1 MVYYCCLHRAHNGA
15 AVWYDAIKTKVKKR
29 YMKENKK
36 ELIKLISKI
45 AVALAVFVFVLINYK
60 KLVNIDVR
68 EIVSAAPSLLPAVLS
83 VLAVYFVKG
92 LVLVIP
98 ASLVYISVGM
108 AFSPMTAVLVNIAGI
123 LVEFTASYLFGLFL
137 GGDYINK
144 MMQKQK
150 YGKKILEM
158 QENKK
163 DASVF
168 LMRFITVFPLDFV
181 SLFLGSSK
189 YNFGKYILFSFLGLA
204 PRVILFT
211 ILGDKIYDY
220 IPMKLIMTVCLFAI
234 PVIVIAVIIKNVADK
249 KRKKNEST
257 ENAADK
263 AETK

>member
-1 MVYYCCLHRAHNGA
+1 
-15 AVWYDAIKTKVKKR
+15 
-29 YMKENKK
+29 MKENKK

-60 KLVNIDVR
+60 ELVNIDVR

-83 VLAVYFVKG
+83 VLAIYCVKG

-108 AFSPMTAVLVNIAGI
+108 AFSPLTAVLVNIAGI

-144 MMQKQK
+144 KQK
-150 YGKKILEM
+150 YGKKMLEM

-220 IPMKLIMTVCLFAI
+220 IPMKLIMTICLFAI
-234 PVIVIAVIIKNVADK
+234 PVAVIAIIIKAAVDK
-249 KRKKNEST
+249 KRKKNESN
-257 ENAADK
+257 ENTADK
-263 AETK
+263 AEMK

>member
-1 MVYYCCLHRAHNGA
+1 
-15 AVWYDAIKTKVKKR
+15 
-29 YMKENKK
+29 MKENKK

-60 KLVNIDVR
+60 ELVNIDVR

-83 VLAVYFVKG
+83 VLAIYCVKG

-108 AFSPMTAVLVNIAGI
+108 AFSPLTAVLVNIAGI

-163 DASVF
+163 DASV
-168 LMRFITVFPLDFV
+168 
-181 SLFLGSSK
+181 SLCAL
-189 YNFGKYILFSFLGLA
+189 
-204 PRVILFT
+204 
-211 ILGDKIYDY
+211 
-220 IPMKLIMTVCLFAI
+220 
-234 PVIVIAVIIKNVADK
+234 
-249 KRKKNEST
+249 
-257 ENAADK
+257 
-263 AETK
+263 

>member
-1 MVYYCCLHRAHNGA
+1 
-15 AVWYDAIKTKVKKR
+15 
-29 YMKENKK
+29 MKENKK

-60 KLVNIDVR
+60 ELVNIDVR
-68 EIVSAAPSLLPAVLS
+68 EIVSAAPSIPLGSAWSAAPSLLPAVLS
-83 VLAVYFVKG
+83 VLAIYCVKG

-108 AFSPMTAVLVNIAGI
+108 AFSPLTAVLVNIAGI

-220 IPMKLIMTVCLFAI
+220 IPMKLIMTICLFAI
-234 PVIVIAVIIKNVADK
+234 PVAVIAIIIKAAVDK
-249 KRKKNEST
+249 KRKKNESN
-257 ENAADK
+257 ENTADK
-263 AETK
+263 AEMK

>member
-1 MVYYCCLHRAHNGA
+1 
-15 AVWYDAIKTKVKKR
+15 
-29 YMKENKK
+29 MKENKK

-60 KLVNIDVR
+60 ELVNIDVR

-83 VLAVYFVKG
+83 VLAIYCVKG

-108 AFSPMTAVLVNIAGI
+108 AFSPLTAVLVNIAGI

-168 LMRFITVFPLDFV
+168 LMRFITVFPLSYLPD
-181 SLFLGSSK
+181 SSQRLAGSTTGNLTSWPPTLSISSRSISS
-189 YNFGKYILFSFLGLA
+189 ILRHIRLSG
-204 PRVILFT
+204 V
-211 ILGDKIYDY
+211 Y
-220 IPMKLIMTVCLFAI
+220 C
-234 PVIVIAVIIKNVADK
+234 
-249 KRKKNEST
+249 E
-257 ENAADK
+257 
-263 AETK
+263 

>member
-1 MVYYCCLHRAHNGA
+1 
-15 AVWYDAIKTKVKKR
+15 
-29 YMKENKK
+29 MKENKK

-60 KLVNIDVR
+60 ELVNIDVR

-83 VLAVYFVKG
+83 VLAIYCVKG

-98 ASLVYISVGM
+98 ALLVYISVGM
-108 AFSPMTAVLVNIAGI
+108 AFSPLTAVLVNIAGI

-150 YGKKILEM
+150 YGKKMLEM

-168 LMRFITVFPLDFV
+168 LMRFRTVFPLDFV

-220 IPMKLIMTVCLFAI
+220 IPMKLIMTICLFAI
-234 PVIVIAVIIKNVADK
+234 PVAVIAIIIKAAVDK
-249 KRKKNEST
+249 KRKKNESN
-257 ENAADK
+257 ENTADK
-263 AETK
+263 AEMK

>member
-1 MVYYCCLHRAHNGA
+1 M
-15 AVWYDAIKTKVKKR
+15 
-29 YMKENKK
+29 
-36 ELIKLISKI
+36 
-45 AVALAVFVFVLINYK
+45 FVFVLINYK
-60 KLVNIDVR
+60 ELVNIDVR

-83 VLAVYFVKG
+83 VLAVYCVKG
-92 LVLVIP
+92 LVL
-98 ASLVYISVGM
+98 GM
-108 AFSPMTAVLVNIAGI
+108 AFSPLTAVLVNIAGI

-220 IPMKLIMTVCLFAI
+220 IPMKLIMTICLFAI
-234 PVIVIAVIIKNVADK
+234 PVAVIAIIIKAAVDK
-249 KRKKNEST
+249 KRKKNESN
-257 ENAADK
+257 ENTADK
-263 AETK
+263 AEMK

>member
-1 MVYYCCLHRAHNGA
+1 
-15 AVWYDAIKTKVKKR
+15 
-29 YMKENKK
+29 MKENKK

-83 VLAVYFVKG
+83 VLAIYCVKG

-108 AFSPMTAVLVNIAGI
+108 AFSPLTAVLVNIAGI

-158 QENKK
+158 KRTRP
-163 DASVF
+163 F
-168 LMRFITVFPLDFV
+168 
-181 SLFLGSSK
+181 SLCAL
-189 YNFGKYILFSFLGLA
+189 
-204 PRVILFT
+204 
-211 ILGDKIYDY
+211 
-220 IPMKLIMTVCLFAI
+220 
-234 PVIVIAVIIKNVADK
+234 
-249 KRKKNEST
+249 
-257 ENAADK
+257 
-263 AETK
+263 

>member
-1 MVYYCCLHRAHNGA
+1 M
-15 AVWYDAIKTKVKKR
+15 
-29 YMKENKK
+29 
-36 ELIKLISKI
+36 
-45 AVALAVFVFVLINYK
+45 
-60 KLVNIDVR
+60 
-68 EIVSAAPSLLPAVLS
+68 
-83 VLAVYFVKG
+83 
-92 LVLVIP
+92 LVIP

-108 AFSPMTAVLVNIAGI
+108 AFSPLTAVLVNIAGI

-150 YGKKILEM
+150 YGKRYLKCRKI
-158 QENKK
+158 KGC
-163 DASVF
+163 VRF

-220 IPMKLIMTVCLFAI
+220 IPMKLIMTICLFAI
-234 PVIVIAVIIKNVADK
+234 PVAVIAIIIKAAVDK
-249 KRKKNEST
+249 KRKKNESN
-257 ENAADK
+257 ENTADK
-263 AETK
+263 AEMK

>member
-1 MVYYCCLHRAHNGA
+1 
-15 AVWYDAIKTKVKKR
+15 
-29 YMKENKK
+29 MKENKK

-60 KLVNIDVR
+60 ELVNIDVR

-83 VLAVYFVKG
+83 VLAIYCVKG

-108 AFSPMTAVLVNIAGI
+108 AFSPLAAVLVNIAGEDKRYSGDNRLI
-123 LVEFTASYLFGLFL
+123 RPKSSYR
-137 GGDYINK
+137 DYINK

-220 IPMKLIMTVCLFAI
+220 IPMKLIMTICLFAI
-234 PVIVIAVIIKNVADK
+234 PVAVIAIIIKAAVDK
-249 KRKKNEST
+249 KRKKNESN
-257 ENAADK
+257 ENTADK
-263 AETK
+263 AEMK

>member
-1 MVYYCCLHRAHNGA
+1 
-15 AVWYDAIKTKVKKR
+15 
-29 YMKENKK
+29 MKENKK

-60 KLVNIDVR
+60 ELVNIDVR

-83 VLAVYFVKG
+83 VLAIYCVKG

-108 AFSPMTAVLVNIAGI
+108 AFSPLTAVLVNIAGI
-123 LVEFTASYLFGLFL
+123 LVEFTASYLL
-137 GGDYINK
+137 
-144 MMQKQK
+144 QKQK
-150 YGKKILEM
+150 YGKKMLEM

-220 IPMKLIMTVCLFAI
+220 IPMKLIMTICLFAI
-234 PVIVIAVIIKNVADK
+234 PVAVIAIIIKAAVDK
-249 KRKKNEST
+249 KRKKNESN
-257 ENAADK
+257 ENTADK
-263 AETK
+263 AEMK